1 MSHNRTD
8 KITKVSDR
16 LAHDRRARRAARR
29 AMENA
34 TAVAR
39 EVSRR
44 GVTSAAQSRATT
56 RHLNNLARA
65 LNDFSHRA
73 DAARR
78 PRRWPWVVGIGA
90 LGAGAAA
97 VGMRRSGSVPAMAP
111 GEMVVVRSVDVDVPV
126 REAYNQ
132 WTQFEEFPKFMG
144 GIDEVRQLDDTHL
157 QWRAR
162 VGGVER
168 QWSARVTEQH
178 PDERVAW
185 TSTGGGPDGVV
196 TFHRLDEN
204 RSRVTVQLAY
214 EPDGVR
220 DQVGHL
226 LGVDSLRVKQ
236 DLTRFKQLIEQRR
249 TATGAWRSDVRDSR
263 VEDAANA

>member
-1 MSHNRTD
+1 MSHNRRD
-8 KITKVSDR
+8 RITTVSDR

-39 EVSRR
+39 DVRKR
-44 GVTSAAQSRATT
+44 GVRDAAQSRSTS

-65 LNDFSHRA
+65 LNDVSHRA
-73 DAARR
+73 RAARR

-90 LGAGAAA
+90 LGAGTAA
-97 VGMRRSGSVPAMAP
+97 VGMRRTGGLPAMAP
-111 GEMVVVRSVDVDVPV
+111 GSMMVVRSVEVDVPV

-132 WTQFEEFPKFMG
+132 WTHFEEFPQFMG
-144 GIDEVRQLDDTHL
+144 AIDEVRRLDDTHL

-214 EPDGVR
+214 EPDGMR
-220 DQVGHL
+220 DQVGHM

-236 DLTRFKQLIEQRR
+236 DLARFKELLE
-249 TATGAWRSDVRDSR
+249 VRDSR
-263 VEDAANA
+263 VQDAANAR

>member
-8 KITKVSDR
+8 RITKVSDR

-39 EVSRR
+39 DLRKH
-44 GVTSAAQSRATT
+44 GVRDAAQSRSTT
-56 RHLNNLARA
+56 RHLNNLAKALGDISDRA
-65 LNDFSHRA
+65 E
-73 DAARR
+73 AARS
-78 PRRWPWVVGIGA
+78 PRRWPWIVGIGA
-90 LGAGAAA
+90 IGAGAAA
-97 VGMRRSGSVPAMAP
+97 IGMRRSNAMSAVTP
-111 GEMVVVRSVDVDVPV
+111 GAMVVVRAIDVDVPV

-144 GIDEVRQLDDTHL
+144 GVEEVRQLDDTHL

-185 TSTGGGPDGVV
+185 TSSGQGPDGVV
-196 TFHRLDEN
+196 TFHRLGDN

-214 EPDGVR
+214 EPDGMR

-226 LGVDSLRVKQ
+226 LGVDAIRVKQ
-236 DLTRFKQLIEQRR
+236 DLARFKQLIEERG
-249 TATGAWRSDVRDSR
+249 TATGAWRGNVSQVS
-263 VEDAANA
+263 

>member
-1 MSHNRTD
+1 MRHNRTD

-16 LAHDRRARRAARR
+16 LAHDRKARRAARR

-39 EVSRR
+39 DVRRR
-44 GVTSAAQSRATT
+44 GVRDAAQSRSTT

-65 LNDFSHRA
+65 LGDITDRA

-78 PRRWPWVVGIGA
+78 PRRWPWLLGIGA
-90 LGAGAAA
+90 IGAGAAA
-97 VGMRRSGSVPAMAP
+97 VGMRRTGGMPAMTP
-111 GEMVVVRSVDVDVPV
+111 GSLVVVRAVDVDVPV

-144 GIDEVRQLDDTHL
+144 GVDEVRQLDDTHL

-196 TFHRLDEN
+196 TFHRLGDTS
-204 RSRVTVQLAY
+204 SRVTVQLAY

-220 DQVGHL
+220 DQVGHM

-236 DLTRFKQLIEQRR
+236 DLARFKQLIEERQS
-249 TATGAWRSDVRDSR
+249 ATGAWRGT
-263 VEDAANA
+263 VEQVS